1 MRKRLIMALLPA
13 CASRRKGMSADI
25 KRQPRSPIVR
35 LVLTIV
41 GALLMVAPPYTLE
54 MLNLSSRLQ
63 SAMVAAIELVSLV
76 VGFVLLYLAFRGQ
89 ESSN

>member
-1 MRKRLIMALLPA
+1 
-13 CASRRKGMSADI
+13 MSADI

-41 GALLMVAPPYTLE
+41 GALLMVATPYTLE
-54 MLNLSSRLQ
+54 VLKLSSRLQ
-63 SAMVAAIELVSLV
+63 STMVAAIELVSLV

-89 ESSN
+89 ESAS

>member
-1 MRKRLIMALLPA
+1 
-13 CASRRKGMSADI
+13 MSADI
-25 KRQPRSPIVR
+25 KRQPLSAIMR
-35 LVLTIV
+35 LVLAIV

-54 MLNLSSRLQ
+54 ILNLSSRLQ
-63 SAMVAAIELVSLV
+63 STMVAATMLVSLV

>member
-1 MRKRLIMALLPA
+1 
-13 CASRRKGMSADI
+13 MSADI
-25 KRQPRSPIVR
+25 KGQPRSPIVR

-41 GALLMVAPPYTLE
+41 GASLLVAPPYVLE
-54 MLNLSSRLQ
+54 VLNLSSRLQ
-63 SAMVAAIELVSLV
+63 STMVAAIELVSLV

>member
-1 MRKRLIMALLPA
+1 
-13 CASRRKGMSADI
+13 MSADI

-41 GALLMVAPPYTLE
+41 GALLMVSPPYTLQI
-54 MLNLSSRLQ
+54 LNLSSSLQ
-63 SAMVAAIELVSLV
+63 STMVAAIELTSLV
-76 VGFVLLYLAFRGQ
+76 AGFVLLYLAFRGR

>member
-1 MRKRLIMALLPA
+1 
-13 CASRRKGMSADI
+13 MSADI

-41 GALLMVAPPYTLE
+41 GALLLVAPPYTLE
-54 MLNLSSRLQ
+54 VLNLSSRLQ
-63 SAMVAAIELVSLV
+63 STMVAAIELVSLV

-89 ESSN
+89 ESPN

>member
-1 MRKRLIMALLPA
+1 
-13 CASRRKGMSADI
+13 MSADI

-41 GALLMVAPPYTLE
+41 GALLMVAPPFTLE
-54 MLNLSSRLQ
+54 MLNLSTRIQ
-63 SAMVAAIELVSLV
+63 STMMVAILLVSLV

-89 ESSN
+89 GSSS

>member
-1 MRKRLIMALLPA
+1 
-13 CASRRKGMSADI
+13 MSADI

-41 GALLMVAPPYTLE
+41 GALLLVAPPYTLQV
-54 MLNLSSRLQ
+54 LNLSSRLQ
-63 SAMVAAIELVSLV
+63 STMVAAIELVFLV
-76 VGFVLLYLAFRGQ
+76 VGFVLLYLAFGGQ

>member
-1 MRKRLIMALLPA
+1 
-13 CASRRKGMSADI
+13 MSADI

-35 LVLTIV
+35 AVLTIV
-41 GALLMVAPPYTLE
+41 GALLMVGPPYTLE
-54 MLNLSSRLQ
+54 MLNLSSRFQ
-63 SAMVAAIELVSLV
+63 STMVAAIELVSLV

>member
-1 MRKRLIMALLPA
+1 
-13 CASRRKGMSADI
+13 MSAEI

-41 GALLMVAPPYTLE
+41 GALLMVSPPYALQV
-54 MLNLSSRLQ
+54 LNLTSGLQ
-63 SAMVAAIELVSLV
+63 STMVAAIELVFLV

>member
-1 MRKRLIMALLPA
+1 
-13 CASRRKGMSADI
+13 MSADI

-41 GALLMVAPPYTLE
+41 GALLLVAPPFALGV
-54 MLNLSSRLQ
+54 LNLSSRLQ
-63 SAMVAAIELVSLV
+63 STMVAAIELVSLV

-89 ESSN
+89 ESAS